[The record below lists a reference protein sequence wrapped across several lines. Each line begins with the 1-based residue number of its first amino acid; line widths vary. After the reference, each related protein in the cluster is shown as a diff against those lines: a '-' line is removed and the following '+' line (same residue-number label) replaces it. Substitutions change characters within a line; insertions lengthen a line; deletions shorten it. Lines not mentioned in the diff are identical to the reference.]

1 MTDPAFEHEN
11 SHLGWSFCFVTGGT
25 NDPEYLEALR
35 SIEYE
40 FTGRDDYEIISV
52 GTTSVTEADIKRLRI
67 INFSEPLLHFSWQN
81 FRRVRKTKNLA
92 RLFLLKGAIC
102 HKKNIAAQAAK
113 FDKLCILHDYVG
125 LKRGWRAGFES
136 FGDDWKVAMTAVLN
150 QDNSRHRDWMNWDHP
165 AITPPDKNNSACLQP
180 YEITT
185 RNMFIGGTY
194 FCVKRDFFL
203 DNPLDENLFW
213 GDGEDVEWSL
223 RVRDKTTFHFNPHAT
238 VKYTKLKDIHG
249 APYDLLWRQHKDKFD
264 KAVADGKI
272 TSL

>member
-1 MTDPAFEHEN
+1 MTQRSARHEKCR
-11 SHLGWSFCFVTGGT
+11 SGWSFCFVTGGT
-25 NDPEYLEALR
+25 NDPEYLECLR
-35 SIEYE
+35 SIEAE
-40 FTGRDDYEIISV
+40 FSGRDDYEIISV
-52 GTTSVTEADIKRLRI
+52 GTSSVTQADIDRLTTVQ
-67 INFSEPLLHFSWQN
+67 FSEPLVHFSWRN

-92 RLFLLKGAIC
+92 RLFLATGAIC
-102 HKKNIAAQAAK
+102 HKKNIAARTAQ

-125 LKRGWRAGFES
+125 LERGWRAGFER
-136 FGDDWKVAMTAVLN
+136 FGEAWTVAMTAVLN
-150 QDNSRHRDWMNWDHP
+150 QNNSRHRDWMNWDHP

-185 RNMFIGGTY
+185 QNMFIGGTY